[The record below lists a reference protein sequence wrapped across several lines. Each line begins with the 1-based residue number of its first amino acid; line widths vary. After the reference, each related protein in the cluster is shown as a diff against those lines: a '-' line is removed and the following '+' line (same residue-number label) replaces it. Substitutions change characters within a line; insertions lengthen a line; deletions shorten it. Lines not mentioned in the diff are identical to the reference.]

1 MFVLDT
7 DHLSEIER
15 GSRPGRDLVQR
26 LSSLG
31 PEVITTI
38 VSAEEQ
44 CRGWLAHVGRLRE
57 APRQV
62 RAYARFQ
69 HSLENVARMRILPFG
84 DDAAGRFTQMRKDGI
99 RVGSMDLKIACI
111 VMGHG
116 ATLLTRNAT
125 DFEQV
130 PGLRHENWL

>member
-1 MFVLDT
+1 
-7 DHLSEIER
+7 
-15 GSRPGRDLVQR
+15 
-26 LSSLG
+26 
-31 PEVITTI
+31 
-38 VSAEEQ
+38 
-44 CRGWLAHVGRLRE
+44 
-57 APRQV
+57 
-62 RAYARFQ
+62 
-69 HSLENVARMRILPFG
+69 MRILPFG